1 MVRNHPSKQF
11 YNLLHFT
18 FSMIHSTSAGGIVLN
33 KKGQVIIVAQKNNTL
48 SFPKGHLESGET
60 ALQAAERE
68 ISEES
73 GITQLTLIKEL
84 GKYQRYKMNKEGGD
98 DRSDLKTITLFLFT
112 TTQEKLHPLDPQHS
126 EARWVNK
133 EDITKLL
140 THQKDKD
147 FFESVKS
154 QLNSN

>member
-1 MVRNHPSKQF
+1 
-11 YNLLHFT
+11 
-18 FSMIHSTSAGGIVLN
+18 MIHSTSAGGIVLN
-33 KKGQVIIVAQKNNTL
+33 KKGQVIIVAQKNNTW